1 MAVRVLCTSASG
13 RHFLALEQYWYGVLD
28 HDGVP
33 RRRFYELKQ
42 TGQELNKL
50 ERYIVGAGNS
60 YEALIYKSYDDV
72 WSHEI
77 KRHKAG
83 FDYRNLLYAYY
94 KANADLNVTTAVS
107 DREFEKYK
115 VVYMPA
121 HNVVTDKEVKRISEY
136 VENGGTLV
144 LTYRSGTRDYYNN
157 MRTKTVPGAFCELA
171 GIEVS
176 EFATPDEDIKLTGIL
191 SGTAKF
197 WCDVI
202 EPENATV
209 LASYAGDYY
218 SGKAAITVN
227 EYGKGR
233 VYYVGCDLDE
243 STLKGF
249 VKYVSDECGIK
260 TTQLPDG
267 VELVRRSGCMF
278 LLNHNEAACDS
289 GIRGRN
295 LLTGEAF
302 DGRLEGYGAYC
313 IEE

>member
-1 MAVRVLCTSASG
+1 
-13 RHFLALEQYWYGVLD
+13 
-28 HDGVP
+28 
-33 RRRFYELKQ
+33 
-42 TGQELNKL
+42 
-50 ERYIVGAGNS
+50 
-60 YEALIYKSYDDV
+60 
-72 WSHEI
+72 
-77 KRHKAG
+77 
-83 FDYRNLLYAYY
+83 
-94 KANADLNVTTAVS
+94 
-107 DREFEKYK
+107 
-115 VVYMPA
+115 
-121 HNVVTDKEVKRISEY
+121 
-136 VENGGTLV
+136 
-144 LTYRSGTRDYYNN
+144 

-289 GIRGRN
+289 GIRGKN
-295 LLTGEAF
+295 LLTGETF
-302 DGRLEGYGAYC
+302 DGRIEGYGAYC